1 MLIWSFVAEATPF
14 ERKLTYLKNANKKHE
29 QYIFSTDLKFS
40 IFVNTIIA
48 PLHFVPFRTSFT
60 PLSKPCCRTLR
71 ASPTFGLTS
80 RRVSVNTSK
89 NMKSECRQKKNG
101 LSKMS
106 FLMKNPKSS
115 KNGPQ
120 GSWLSLERISDQN
133 TGRISFSPLP
143 VESRFAASSPI
154 LTKKAKFDELTASDK
169 PIR

>member
-1 MLIWSFVAEATPF
+1 MC
-14 ERKLTYLKNANKKHE
+14 LKNANRKQE
-29 QYIFSTDLKFS
+29 QYFILTDLKFL
-40 IFVNTIIA
+40 IFANTIIA

-120 GSWLSLERISDQN
+120 DSWLSLERISDQN
-133 TGRISFSPLP
+133 TGRISFSRLP
-143 VESRFAASSPI
+143 VENRFAAFSPI